1 MPRRTLR
8 RLILSAGLL
17 GSAGCGGY
25 SPPSQPPQPPTSV
38 TISPS
43 SASVAAGGNQNF
55 TATVANDYLNRGV
68 TWALSGSGCNGTA
81 CGSLTNVA
89 TGSVTY
95 NAPTTVPSPATVSLT
110 ATSINDTMKSSTAM
124 ITVTSP
130 AAPAAS
136 AVSASM
142 TLPLL
147 AGTTAGTLTFSNTP
161 LVLPAG
167 SSEPE
172 IAFNG
177 QFMAITSLGWL
188 FPFGTQLWTGDF
200 GSTPSLRGPIDSA
213 LTKAGY
219 AVVFG
224 GGDADVDL
232 GSTGMLHAT
241 TLVIPVNKPFR
252 AAQISVAAITCQGAT
267 SSSFDNSGCT
277 AQIIDFAG
285 NDRPWIT
292 SDGARVYISY
302 HDSKN
307 SSLIRVQRSDDD
319 GFTWTRVGDAITGA
333 GPTTGTATFNNT
345 AGPIVADPV
354 SHNVYSVFA
363 SGEVGILKAKTAD
376 FNNTFVSRS
385 TDAGKHWTPVLV
397 FAGPLLSTNANVFP
411 AVAVDPVNGNVYA
424 TWSNSSGA
432 GTNVYFS
439 HSADAGA
446 SWSSPVIVNIAPANT
461 AVLPWVAAHSGA
473 VDIVYYGTT
482 GANVAGA
489 AWNVYLAQTIDNGAS
504 FTQSLVSKEPTHVG
518 VICTEGTACAP
529 GTRNLLDLL
538 EVGIDPINEL
548 AAIVYAN
555 DTLTKDSLGNPL
567 PQTVLAQQQ

>member
-1 MPRRTLR
+1 M
-8 RLILSAGLL
+8 
-17 GSAGCGGY
+17 
-25 SPPSQPPQPPTSV
+25 
-38 TISPS
+38 
-43 SASVAAGGNQNF
+43 AAGGNQNF

-252 AAQISVAAITCQGAT
+252 APQISVAAITCQGAT

-307 SSLIRVQRSDDD
+307 SSLIRVQSSDDD

-538 EVGIDPINEL
+538 EVGIDPMNEL

-567 PQTVLAQQQ
+567 PQTVLARQQ